1 MSEQMNDGETSEAPR
16 FPMARECPF
25 HPPAVYAKARHQQPV
40 FPVTLWNGKRAWL
53 LTKLEHFRQ
62 VLVDPRF
69 SGEFAQSD
77 FPAVTE
83 ARIAIDK
90 QERAFVGMD
99 NPRHDHFRR
108 LLTKEFTTKRM
119 QALKPRIEAITSE
132 LLDAMERQGP
142 PADLVAALAVELP
155 ALVMCELFGSPYE
168 DHTFIMQCA
177 AGRHGLTQSAG
188 DAAKSARDL
197 VAYCRRLIDVK
208 ERTPADDMLSRVI
221 CDHVTTGALDRDD
234 LADICSMIL
243 RAGHDTTTNMIGL
256 GTLVLLQNP
265 EQLADLKAHPDRI
278 NGAIEELLRFLAPVQ
293 FAPRRVA
300 LENVE
305 IAGSLIRKGDGVFAI
320 APSANRDEDAFPDP
334 DRLDI
339 CRDAAQHVT
348 FGYGIHQCL
357 GQGLAR
363 VELQVTFT
371 ALFRRFP
378 NLRLHGRFEDIRFKD
393 DMQIYGVYGL
403 PVSW

>member
-363 VELQVTFT
+363 VELQVTYA

-378 NLRLHGRFEDIRFKD
+378 NLHLHGRFEDIRFKD